1 MNILDVT
8 DPSNIF
14 RVQFVAMQGGGYWR
28 DAATHYDNAS
38 GKTYAYVGAQGTQ
51 GGGNNPNVF
60 VFYLSYLSGNIG
72 SPHSIDEDPIPS
84 GFGYIGTFPLQL
96 VHWP

>member
-1 MNILDVT
+1 
-8 DPSNIF
+8 
-14 RVQFVAMQGGGYWR
+14 MQGGGYWR

-60 VFYLSYLSGNIG
+60 VFDLSYLSGNIG

-84 GFGYIGTFPLQL
+84 GSGYIGTFPLQL